1 MRLAVALI
9 CAALVTAVT
18 AAGGKS
24 QELTTDEQTL
34 RAAGLGTDDSALL
47 QFFEDRA
54 RPTADED
61 KLLDLA
67 RKLGDASAEVRA
79 KTAAQ
84 FIARGAAAVPAL
96 RYICNDLNDPVA
108 AEHAQQCLEWL
119 EGARRGEAPIAA
131 ARLLAVRKPH
141 GAAAALLTFLPFA
154 EDATVFDGIKA
165 ALISLACSEN
175 KAEPALVKAL
185 QDPLPLR
192 RAIAVEVLCGVGQSD
207 VMPQVRKLLADPKP
221 LVRLRAALALAERQ
235 EEKAVGV
242 LIDLLSELPPAQRR
256 TAEEALQQLAG
267 DWAPNPALTG
277 DDEVSRKIRRDSWA
291 AWWTN
296 TDGDALMGAF
306 RKRTLTSSEYAAVM
320 ALIDGLGAKTFAA
333 RERAA
338 LDLVALGPK
347 VVPLLREAT
356 QNPDL
361 ERAQRAKN
369 CLKQIGETEDK
380 SKLPAAAA
388 RLLSIRNPP
397 GATEVL
403 LAFIPFTDDEV
414 LKAETSKALKHLALA
429 AGKPEPV
436 LVKALTD
443 SFAQRRAAAAEAL
456 AGVGAT
462 EHFPAI
468 RKLLQDSEPAVRLR
482 AAIALTYA
490 HDKEAV
496 PALIDIIA
504 EAPRGQAWEGE
515 ELLYRLAG
523 ASAPPVSTG
532 NDAATRKRFRDDW
545 TVWWK
550 DHNAEMDL
558 SQLQVAPPLMGYTL
572 VVEFSQIGNNGRV
585 VELDRNGK
593 PRWQI
598 ENLSGP
604 VDAWFLPGNRVLIAE
619 GNANRVTERDL
630 KGNILWQANSL
641 APGGYPV
648 NAQRLANGNTFIA
661 CANNG
666 LLVEVD
672 RAGKTVFSVNVTGGV
687 RAAYK
692 IPNGQMICFTDQS
705 MCVRLD
711 TTGKEIKRF
720 PLARIN
726 NFTSGIDVTS
736 KGNIIAAQ
744 GDNTITEYDPEGKVV
759 WQAKTNANTSATRLP
774 NGHTLVASNPAQSV
788 VELDNSGRVVW
799 EYRAPAGHFPF
810 RARQR

>member
-1 MRLAVALI
+1 
-9 CAALVTAVT
+9 
-18 AAGGKS
+18 
-24 QELTTDEQTL
+24 
-34 RAAGLGTDDSALL
+34 
-47 QFFEDRA
+47 
-54 RPTADED
+54 
-61 KLLDLA
+61 
-67 RKLGDASAEVRA
+67 
-79 KTAAQ
+79 
-84 FIARGAAAVPAL
+84 
-96 RYICNDLNDPVA
+96 
-108 AEHAQQCLEWL
+108 
-119 EGARRGEAPIAA
+119 
-131 ARLLAVRKPH
+131 
-141 GAAAALLTFLPFA
+141 
-154 EDATVFDGIKA
+154 
-165 ALISLACSEN
+165 
-175 KAEPALVKAL
+175 
-185 QDPLPLR
+185 
-192 RAIAVEVLCGVGQSD
+192 
-207 VMPQVRKLLADPKP
+207 
-221 LVRLRAALALAERQ
+221 
-235 EEKAVGV
+235 
-242 LIDLLSELPPAQRR
+242 
-256 TAEEALQQLAG
+256 
-267 DWAPNPALTG
+267 
-277 DDEVSRKIRRDSWA
+277 
-291 AWWTN
+291 
-296 TDGDALMGAF
+296 
-306 RKRTLTSSEYAAVM
+306 
-320 ALIDGLGAKTFAA
+320 
-333 RERAA
+333 
-338 LDLVALGPK
+338 
-347 VVPLLREAT
+347 
-356 QNPDL
+356 
-361 ERAQRAKN
+361 
-369 CLKQIGETEDK
+369 
-380 SKLPAAAA
+380 
-388 RLLSIRNPP
+388 
-397 GATEVL
+397 
-403 LAFIPFTDDEV
+403 
-414 LKAETSKALKHLALA
+414 
-429 AGKPEPV
+429 
-436 LVKALTD
+436 
-443 SFAQRRAAAAEAL
+443 
-456 AGVGAT
+456 
-462 EHFPAI
+462 
-468 RKLLQDSEPAVRLR
+468 
-482 AAIALTYA
+482 
-490 HDKEAV
+490 
-496 PALIDIIA
+496 
-504 EAPRGQAWEGE
+504 
-515 ELLYRLAG
+515 
-523 ASAPPVSTG
+523 
-532 NDAATRKRFRDDW
+532 
-545 TVWWK
+545 
-550 DHNAEMDL
+550 MDL